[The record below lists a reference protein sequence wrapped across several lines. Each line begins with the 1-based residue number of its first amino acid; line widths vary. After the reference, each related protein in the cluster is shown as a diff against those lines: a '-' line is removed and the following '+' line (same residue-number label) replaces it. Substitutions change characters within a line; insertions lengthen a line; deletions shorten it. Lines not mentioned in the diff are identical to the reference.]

1 MRMRPAISRIVV
13 SSVMAAGCAASLA
26 VEYPGTLVY
35 DSVVQL
41 GEGRAGRYGFWHP
54 PAMSWLLGLS
64 DRLMPGAA
72 VYMTMQ
78 TLVGFGAL
86 LLLMLVPKRTSWT
99 AVVAAAVFAF
109 LPQLFLYQGVVVKD
123 VLFADAML
131 AGFAAL
137 AAAAAWWRMRR
148 LRWTLLAV
156 SAAFLALAAL
166 ARQNGVLLLPFAALA
181 LAAIAVKN
189 GAANRKGAWLGVAF
203 LAVAGVGVFAATA
216 ALSLRHDG
224 TPATET
230 QFKILRVYDIAG
242 MLARHPA
249 YRLTVL
255 DAHAP
260 ALAAAIRSDGVR
272 LYSPAKNDT
281 LEGSARLTAARNAT
295 SQGVVAA
302 EWRALVAAHPFAWL
316 AQRGEVFAWAF
327 LPTHIAECH
336 PFYVGVQADAENLAA
351 LGLKTRFDS
360 RDVALLHYGYV
371 MMPTPAFWHPLY
383 GAVALAALFFLLVR
397 RRPEDLAMAGLLA
410 GALVFAASF
419 FLISIACDYRYL
431 YALDLAAIAA
441 ALYVLADPSLK
452 KSPQNRSA

>member
-1 MRMRPAISRIVV
+1 MRTRPAVSRIVA

-26 VEYPGTLVY
+26 AEYPGTLVY

-64 DRLMPGAA
+64 DRLAPGAA
-72 VYMTMQ
+72 VYMTVQ

-86 LLLMLVPKRTSWT
+86 LLLMLVPKRTSWA
-99 AVVAAAVFAF
+99 AVAAAAVFAF
-109 LPQLFLYQGVVVKD
+109 LPQLFLYQGFVIKD
-123 VLFADAML
+123 VLFADAMI

-137 AAAAAWWRMRR
+137 AAAAAWWRRR
-148 LRWTLLAV
+148 GVRWTLLAI

-181 LAAIAVKN
+181 LAAIAAKN
-189 GAANRKGAWLGVAF
+189 GAAKRKSAALGLAF
-203 LAVAGVGVFAATA
+203 LVASGAGAFAATA
-216 ALSLRHDG
+216 ALSLCHDG
-224 TPATET
+224 TPAAAT
-230 QFKILRVYDIAG
+230 QFKILRVYDITG
-242 MLARHPA
+242 MIARHPE

-281 LEGSARLTAARNAT
+281 LEGSVRLATARNAA

-302 EWRALVAAHPFAWL
+302 EWRALAAAHPAAWL
-316 AQRGEVFAWAF
+316 AQRAEVFAWAF
-327 LPTHIAECH
+327 LPAHIAACH
-336 PFYVGVQADAENLAA
+336 PFYVGVQADAGNLAA
-351 LGLKTRFDS
+351 LGIEKRFDA
-360 RDVALLHYGYV
+360 RDEALLRYGYV
-371 MMPTPAFWHPLY
+371 LMPTPAFWHPLY

-397 RRPEDLAMAGLLA
+397 RRPEDLAVAGLLA
-410 GALVFAASF
+410 GALAFVASF
-419 FLISIACDYRYL
+419 FVISIACDYRYL
-431 YALDLAAIAA
+431 YALDLGAMAAT
-441 ALYVLADPSLK
+441 LYVLADPNLK
-452 KSPQNRSA
+452 KSPHAGTA